1 MIDFESTMKKFATNF
16 RCLISERDVTQVEL
30 ANLLDTTNVS
40 INKWANAKSMPDV
53 KHLLSIA
60 ELFDV
65 TVSELLGEVDK
76 DMDAIPRYEF
86 NNEVFERK
94 PVIDKEELNAMELLH
109 NRDIIDDAK
118 YYGYI
123 TEKLKEIAE

>member
-1 MIDFESTMKKFATNF
+1 MINYESTMKKFATNF

-40 INKWANAKSMPDV
+40 INKWANAKSMPDL

-76 DMDAIPRYEF
+76 KMDEIPRYEMA
-86 NNEVFERK
+86 EVFKQK
-94 PVIDKEELNAMELLH
+94 PVIDEEELDAMRLLH
-109 NRDIIDDAK
+109 NRAIIDDGI
-118 YYGYI
+118 YYTYLE
-123 TEKLKEIAE
+123 EKLKEIAG

>member
-1 MIDFESTMKKFATNF
+1 MINYESTMKKFATNF

-40 INKWANAKSMPDV
+40 INKWANAKSMPDL

-76 DMDAIPRYEF
+76 KMDEIPRYEMT
-86 NNEVFERK
+86 EVFKQK
-94 PVIDKEELNAMELLH
+94 PVIDEEELNAMRLLH
-109 NRDIIDDAK
+109 NRAIIDDGI
-118 YYGYI
+118 YYTYLE
-123 TEKLKEIAE
+123 EKLKEIAG